1 MCVSDY
7 GKKSDLNSR
16 TLHFVLYCVLFM
28 TVSYLFRNFRRV
40 YQLKRDNVFHLRKK
54 PITSLLVSGG
64 GGGVGGGA
72 TERTSNFIPKGE

>member
-1 MCVSDY
+1 
-7 GKKSDLNSR
+7 
-16 TLHFVLYCVLFM
+16 M